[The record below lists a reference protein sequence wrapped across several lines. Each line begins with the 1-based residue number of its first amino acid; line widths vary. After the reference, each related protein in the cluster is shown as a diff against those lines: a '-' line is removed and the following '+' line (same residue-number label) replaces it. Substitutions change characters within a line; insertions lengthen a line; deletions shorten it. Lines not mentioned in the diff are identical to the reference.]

1 MASFKFLKL
10 LAILAVMFAVLA
22 ICSPA
27 SNLNKK
33 HDVCPPPP
41 IMHVSGPAGRVAIKS
56 IQNVSWWCNE
66 CSPADPVII
75 ELIKNCKDVL
85 FKRRGR
91 NANSGSED
99 FVVDPKW
106 ATVGDKFHFRVT
118 DPVIPV
124 SGNSSKFIVFKIQG

>member
-33 HDVCPPPP
+33 HDVRPPPP

-56 IQNVSWWCNE
+56 IQNVSWWCND
-66 CSPADPVII
+66 CKSTG
-75 ELIKNCKDVL
+75 KDVI
-85 FKRRGR
+85 FGR
-91 NANSGSED
+91 ILY
-99 FVVDPKW
+99 FQK
-106 ATVGDKFHFRVT
+106 
-118 DPVIPV
+118 
-124 SGNSSKFIVFKIQG
+124 